1 MKKMNSPLKI
11 EKKLANIHKKNEIIY
26 ILEIYL
32 RIKMIKDKI
41 KIDWLLFIHIVKSN
55 ITINRYIHFLRVK
68 S

>member
-1 MKKMNSPLKI
+1 M
-11 EKKLANIHKKNEIIY
+11 ANILKKNEIIY

-41 KIDWLLFIHIVKSN
+41 KIDWLLFIHTVKSN
-55 ITINRYIHFLRVK
+55 ITINRYIHFFEVK